1 MRKFLRKTW
10 LRIGMLLLAGL
21 TAATISACGPVD
33 ADSSS
38 SDSSNTGTSIGSSD
52 TGTGSSDTAS
62 SDSAEPVEQTFTV
75 TFRQEG
81 QEDVVKTVKEG
92 ETLADVPAPVAVP
105 GYTVAWDRTDF
116 SDISEDIVVTAV
128 QTANKYTITYD
139 LGVNIYATLGNE
151 STEVTFG
158 QSFVLETPEYEG
170 SAEFYG
176 WYLADEYGEATVV
189 KVEGGTYAYA
199 EDVTVV
205 ARWQEWSEVVS

>member
-21 TAATISACGPVD
+21 TAATISACGSVD
-33 ADSSS
+33 ADSSPGS
-38 SDSSNTGTSIGSSD
+38 STGTSIGSSD
-52 TGTGSSDTAS
+52 TGTSSGTAS
-62 SDSAEPVEQTFTV
+62 PTEKTYTV
-75 TFRQEG
+75 TFRQNG
-81 QEDVVKTVKEG
+81 QEDIVKTVKEG

-176 WYLADEYGEATVV
+176 WYLADENGEATDV